1 LVANRSPVEDL
12 RFYVQPEP
20 GRVVGPVSDDEL
32 RDALKTGRY
41 PADVPVRLGDAALW
55 LPARAWATLALPLGN
70 PPAAPT
76 SEVVTASVSPDL
88 LLAPAEVLDLVRFF
102 VADRAGI
109 AFVVGGA
116 KLGKIIRDEVIGGI
130 LRGAYVAPAGTSDW
144 VQAKRLFD
152 RTLSEGALAFLPGS
166 SPELKTKRCSI
177 CREQIPADAEVC
189 PECDEPIGAPGS
201 RGSFHDEPED
211 ASWLRLHWR
220 PLVTFGA
227 FASVVLAGITLRYV
241 APQRFAPEIETVAPA
256 GQAQKPACESAC
268 WTGEAC
274 QDSACTWQMPRGV
287 AHVPQRPGI
296 AGPFVLP
303 ADVADAILLDDD
315 RFAIGLLSGT
325 QVRSTR
331 TGQVLGL
338 VSEAAQTRKLVRA
351 GDAVY
356 AVGPQHIAVLDVA
369 EARVMKTLE
378 LGGIVSDV
386 TVGASGRRALVSL
399 PGAHAIAILSTELH
413 VELDRIRFGDDNIG
427 PVAVDDA
434 GKRAVTTTGNLPFAG
449 LPDPQGGAVYA
460 FDPGRLATEQ
470 DRNRA
475 AMLGN
480 PVSALMSPDGLMTF
494 VVLRAKNNLVGLEW
508 LESGAVRQREPTAV
522 CDQPEQIALVRKG
535 RRALVR
541 CNRGRAL
548 EVVDLEKGVVVRH
561 VPLSAPATDMVV
573 SPDSEQAVVALQG
586 LKDGAV
592 ALVDLGTF
600 DVEHVPL
607 TEPPSR
613 VRISQDGKTILALS
627 DRAKVAWVIR

>member
-1 LVANRSPVEDL
+1 MEDL

-20 GRVVGPVSDDEL
+20 GRVVGPLSDDEL
-32 RDALKTGRY
+32 RDALKNGRFV
-41 PADVPVRLGDAALW
+41 PDAPVRLGDASLW
-55 LPARAWATLALPLGN
+55 LPARSWAALAVPLGN
-70 PPAAPT
+70 PPAGPT
-76 SEVVTASVSPDL
+76 DDRPGVSPDL
-88 LLAPAEVLDLVRFF
+88 MLAPAEVLDLVRFF
-102 VADRAGI
+102 IADRAGI

-116 KLGKIIRDEVIGGI
+116 KLGRALRDEVQGGS
-130 LRGAYVAPAGTSDW
+130 LRTAYVAPVGTSDW
-144 VQAKRLFD
+144 VLARRLFD
-152 RTLSEGALAFLPGS
+152 RTLTEGALALLPGS
-166 SPELKTKRCSI
+166 SPELKTQRCSI
-177 CREQIPADAEVC
+177 CREQVPADAEVC
-189 PECDEPIGAPGS
+189 PECDEPLGVPAS

-227 FASVVLAGITLRYV
+227 FASLVFAGITLRYV
-241 APQRFAPEIETVAPA
+241 APQRFAPEVELAAPA
-256 GQAQKPACESAC
+256 GKAQKPACDSVC

-274 QDSACTWQMPRGV
+274 QESACTWQMPRDV

-303 ADVADAILLDDD
+303 PDVADAVLLDDD

-325 QVRSTR
+325 EVRSTR
-331 TGQVLGL
+331 TGQSLGL

-356 AVGPQHIAVLDVA
+356 AVGPQHIAVLDIA
-369 EARVMKTLE
+369 STRVMKTLE

-386 TVGASGRRALVSL
+386 TVGANGRRALVSL

-434 GKRAVTTTGNLPFAG
+434 GKRAVTTTGSLPVAG

-460 FDPGRLATEQ
+460 FDPARLATEQ

-480 PVSALMSPDGLMTF
+480 PVSALMSPDGMTTF
-494 VVLRAKNNLVGLEW
+494 VVLRAKNSIVGLEW
-508 LESGAVRQREPTAV
+508 LESGAVRQREPASV

-548 EVVDLEKGVVVRH
+548 EVVDLEKGIVVRH
-561 VPLSAPATDMVV
+561 IPLSAPATDLVV
-573 SPDSEQAVVALQG
+573 SPDSEQAVLALQG
-586 LKDGAV
+586 LKDGAI
-592 ALVDLGTF
+592 ALVDLSTF

-613 VRISQDGKTILALS
+613 VRLSADGKTILALS